1 MMAQLDT
8 SNPKTLVSGGLF
20 ALALVGGGIGGGS
33 LMGYTIEPESVTQL
47 RVDKAKLEVRLE
59 VMEDIIQDC
68 ETLVK
73 HAKREA
79 AK

>member
-1 MMAQLDT
+1 MAQLNTTD
-8 SNPKTLVSGGLF
+8 PKTLISGSLF

-33 LMGYTIEPESVTQL
+33 LMGYTIEPESITQL
-47 RVDKAKLEVRLE
+47 RVDKAKIEVRLE
-59 VMEDIIQDC
+59 ILEDIVQDC
-68 ETLVK
+68 DTLVK